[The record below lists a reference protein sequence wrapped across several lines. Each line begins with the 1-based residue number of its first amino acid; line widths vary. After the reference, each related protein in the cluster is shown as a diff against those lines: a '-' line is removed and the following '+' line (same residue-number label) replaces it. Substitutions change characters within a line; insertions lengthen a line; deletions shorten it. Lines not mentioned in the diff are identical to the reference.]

1 MKNIFGVNFD
11 FKVEKSGDCDEGFQ
25 YTVTS
30 LEPGVLPKFTFD
42 LQTDGMLFGKL
53 FGKLKMRKT

>member
-25 YTVTS
+25 YTVTA
-30 LEPGVLPKFTFD
+30 LEPGVLPKFTLD
-42 LQTDGMLFGKL
+42 LQTDGMLFGKA
-53 FGKLKMRKT
+53 